1 MRARLGTTLSARL
14 GAGLLAAAVALAPSA
29 SYAQTAA
36 PSRSPNALQPVAA
49 PGQAAPT
56 VATPLTPDE
65 LKVLTHLEKI
75 GARYG
80 LAGEEHD
87 RRQRTLLKRE
97 YDQRLSALERRYA
110 KELESASKDYRQRH
124 LDAMRELEAFLA
136 KYPNDA
142 KWTPD
147 AMFRL
152 AELYLD
158 QAGMEW
164 EENQLLAQASGVEPP
179 PQDPDVDPGY
189 TGPDYARAIN
199 LWKDLLTRFPDY
211 RQADGTL
218 YLLGYYLGEMG
229 QVQAAK
235 QVFLGLVC
243 SNKFDPMAPPPPEPT
258 PGAPVAIPLP
268 SATPPVYNGYDDCT
282 PRKEGSI
289 VEDEA
294 WVRIGEAHFDARN
307 ELAQAIAA
315 YKRVVRHEEAELFDE
330 ALYKLAWSFYRND
343 QFMDGI
349 AAFDRLVVYSDK
361 KEEEGGGSVELR
373 QEAVDYIAISF
384 ADPWEKN
391 SQPDP
396 AKSMERA
403 TAYYKG
409 REKEKHVRDVFE
421 KLGDTLRAGE
431 AYDQSIA
438 AWRVALVNFP
448 LHPRNPLV
456 HQKIVDALGDKGDAQ
471 AAMDERAKLAVA
483 YKKGTEWYSANETN
497 REAMDYSLRLG
508 EQSLIAAAKSTHR
521 NAQLAKADWEKK
533 KTADGKEIYTGLYK
547 EASILYQQYLVEFPS
562 SSEVY
567 ELTYRL
573 ADTLYFSEQYIESV
587 PHYRW
592 VRDHRDLGTKY
603 HEPAALSVVQA
614 YQAEVDQR
622 KAAGQLSE
630 PAQPT
635 VEGLKTSQTAIPVPD
650 LFRDLQRAYDEYMTI
665 IADRNT
671 APKMALASAMISY
684 KHVQLDDALVRFQVV
699 MKKFCGTPEATQA
712 KEGQFAIYASREQ
725 LDKAQEVLTAF
736 AASKCGTAEDIALA
750 ADQLG
755 GIEYE
760 VAKKLFKDGK
770 FSEAADA
777 FYKLYKTAPAKDKNR
792 DDALFSSA
800 IAAEKAG
807 KPKTAIW
814 LYGEFTRVAEF
825 KDSEYFAEAMYRTA
839 VSYQNAFD
847 YDTAVDTYFRV
858 VALAQEKGRKSRVE
872 FDLQQA
878 RLDSMWNAAILREQ
892 DRVYKDRNK
901 NDPGAITLYQRYA
914 RSDQKD
920 KKRASEGYF
929 RSALVYEKAGD
940 SAAMRKTFAEWR
952 KDFSTAPG
960 AGALNV
966 LSYYKT
972 AKAYEKANDKKSA
985 EQAYRDTIRAYD
997 GSGEKP
1003 GTPSAELA
1011 GEGAFLLADKE
1022 YKADFEPYK
1031 VKWLGSM
1038 KDEKTAQK
1046 TVASTLDALKKIGE
1060 RISKGY
1066 VDVARFE
1073 SSWSL
1078 AAIVRL
1084 GDISFFAGDKLMSAP
1099 IPKEI
1104 EKLDKQFPD
1113 QNVLGQYQDGL
1124 LDQTKPQ
1131 TEAAKNFWL
1140 QALETAK
1147 QKGVAN
1153 EWSKLA
1159 ARRLNAYIA
1168 ADLYPVQRDE
1178 IIQREIVP

>member
-1 MRARLGTTLSARL
+1 MTGFGEVVMASITS
-14 GAGLLAAAVALAPSA
+14 AAA
-29 SYAQTAA
+29 T
-36 PSRSPNALQPVAA
+36 PV
-49 PGQAAPT
+49 
-56 VATPLTPDE
+56 PLNPQE
-65 LKVLTHLEKI
+65 LKILGELEKI

-80 LAGEEHD
+80 NAAEEHD
-87 RRQRTLLKRE
+87 RRQRSLLKRE
-97 YDQRLSALERRYA
+97 YDQRLHALDERYK
-110 KELESASKDYRQRH
+110 KELESANKDYKQRH
-124 LDAMRELEAFLA
+124 LDAMKELEAFLA
-136 KYPNDA
+136 KYPNDK

-158 QAGMEW
+158 QAGFEW
-164 EENQLLAQASGVEPP
+164 EENQLLLQASGTMPEPP
-179 PQDPDVDPGY
+179 ADDSDMGY
-189 TGPDYARAIN
+189 TGPDYSRAIN

-229 QVQAAK
+229 QIQAAK

-243 SNKFDPMAPPPPEPT
+243 HNKYDPMAPPSPE
-258 PGAPVAIPLP
+258 GADAPVAAIPLAGP
-268 SATPPVYNGYDDCT
+268 AVFNGYDDCK
-282 PRKEGSI
+282 PLKESSI

-307 ELAQAIAA
+307 ELPQAIAA
-315 YKRVVRHEEAELFDE
+315 YKRVVQHEDAELFDE
-330 ALYKLAWSFYRND
+330 ALYKLAWSYYRND

-349 AAFDRLVVYSDK
+349 QAFDRLVVYSDK
-361 KEEEGGGSVELR
+361 KEAEGGGSVELR

-384 ADPWEKN
+384 ADPWERN
-391 SQPDP
+391 AQPDP
-396 AKSMERA
+396 AKSIERA
-403 TAYYKG
+403 TAYYQG
-409 REKEKHVRDVFE
+409 RLKEKHVRDVFE

-438 AWRVALVNFP
+438 AWRVSLDNFP

-456 HQKIVDALGDKGDAQ
+456 HQKIVDALADKGDAQ
-471 AAMDERAKLAVA
+471 AAMDERAKLAVR
-483 YKKGTEWYSANETN
+483 YKKGTEWYTANETN
-497 REAMDYSLRLG
+497 REAMDYAQRLG

-521 NAQLAKADWEKK
+521 NAQLAKAEWEKK
-533 KTADGKEIYTGLYK
+533 KTPEAKEIYVGLYK

-573 ADTLYFSEQYIESV
+573 ADTLFFSEQYLESV

-614 YQAEVDQR
+614 FQSEVEKR

-635 VEGLKTSQTAIPVPD
+635 VEGLKTNQTAIPVPD
-650 LFRDLQRAYDEYMTI
+650 LYRELQRAYDEYMTI

-684 KHVQLDDALVRFQVV
+684 KHIQLDDSLVRFQTV
-699 MKKFCGTPEATQA
+699 MTKFCGSPEATQA
-712 KEGQFAIYASREQ
+712 KEGQFAIYSAREQ
-725 LDKAQEVLTAF
+725 LDKAQEVLTKF
-736 AASKCGTAEDIALA
+736 AAQKCGTAADIALA

-777 FYKLYKTAPAKDKNR
+777 FYKLYKTAPQKDKNR

-858 VALAQEKGRKSRVE
+858 VALAQEKGRQSRPE

-892 DRVYKDRNK
+892 DRVYRDRNK

-914 RSDQKD
+914 RADQKD

-952 KDFSTAPG
+952 KDFSSAPG

-972 AKAYEKANDKKSA
+972 AKAYEKANDKGAA
-985 EQAYRDTIRAYD
+985 ENAYRDTIKAFD

-1003 GTPSAELA
+1003 GSPSAELA
-1011 GEGAFLLADKE
+1011 GEAAFLLADKA
-1022 YKADFEPYK
+1022 YKNEFEPYK

-1046 TVASTLDALKKIGE
+1046 TVGATLDALKKIGE
-1060 RISKGY
+1060 RMSKAY
-1066 VDVARFE
+1066 VDIARFE

-1104 EKLDKQFPD
+1104 DKLDKQFPD

-1124 LDQTKPQ
+1124 LEQTKPQ

-1140 QALETAK
+1140 QALDTAK
-1147 QKGVAN
+1147 QKGVSN

-1159 ARRLNAYIA
+1159 ARRLNSYIA